1 MTASLRV
8 HGTAIAWDG
17 AAALFRGPS
26 GAGKS
31 DLALR
36 CIERGAQLVG
46 DDQVWIDPGTPP
58 DIRPDPRLAGKLE
71 VRGIGILEVS
81 HSPSAPLWAVFD
93 LVAPDNVPRL
103 PEEKWT
109 EWGPDLRARCFALA
123 PFEGSAPDK
132 IRLTLSALAGLP
144 GKV

>member
-1 MTASLRV
+1 MTQPVRV
-8 HGTAIAWDG
+8 HGTAIAWDR

-46 DDQVWIDPGTPP
+46 DDQVWIDPGVPP
-58 DIRPDPRLAGKLE
+58 QIRPDPRLGGKLE
-71 VRGIGILEVS
+71 VRGIGILDVPC
-81 HSPSAPLWAVFD
+81 SPIAPLLAVFD
-93 LVAPDNVPRL
+93 LVSPEDVPRL
-103 PEEKWT
+103 PEAKWA
-109 EWGPDLRARCFALA
+109 EWGIDLRARCFALA

-132 IRLTLSALAGLP
+132 IRLTLGALVGRP